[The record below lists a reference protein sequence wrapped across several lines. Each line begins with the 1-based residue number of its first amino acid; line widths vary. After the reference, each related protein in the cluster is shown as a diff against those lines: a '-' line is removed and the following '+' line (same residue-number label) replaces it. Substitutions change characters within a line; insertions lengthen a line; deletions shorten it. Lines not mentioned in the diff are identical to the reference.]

1 MSTGIWFQSAHDR
14 KAHVAVVNGRYRWQ
28 VWELWLDRWG
38 ERAYPGRLVG
48 MASARTLA
56 GAKHAALRVLDRSK
70 RQGGI

>member
-1 MSTGIWFQSAHDR
+1 MSTGIWFQSAHGR

-38 ERAYPGRLVG
+38 TRTHPGRLIG

-56 GAKHAALRVLDRSK
+56 QAKVAALRVLA
-70 RQGGI
+70 QEEHE